1 MKRFLLFT
9 IAFFA
14 LGLSF
19 NAHAQFSMGETS
31 EDTSLPVTLS
41 SFTANAEGS
50 SVKLLW
56 RTETEINNIGFTVYR
71 SEAKDGNYTR
81 ITFVNGAGSTGMPTD
96 YKFKDMKV
104 EPGKTYFYYLEDID
118 ITGEKNKS
126 NIIKVVVPVRP
137 VIQIPNEF
145 ALLQN
150 FPNPFNPETWIPY
163 ELPDDVAV
171 SIFIY
176 NVQGR
181 LIRCL
186 ELGKQSAGSYIT
198 KDKAAYWDGKDD
210 RGEKVASGVYWYT
223 LRAGNF
229 DAMRRMVIV
238 K

>member
-9 IAFFA
+9 VAFFA

-19 NAHAQFSMGETS
+19 SAQAQFSMGETTG
-31 EDTSLPVTLS
+31 DTSLPVTLS
-41 SFTANAEGS
+41 SFTANAEGGA
-50 SVKLLW
+50 VKLVW
-56 RTETEINNIGFTVYR
+56 RTETEINNVGFTVYR

-81 ITFVNGAGSTGMPTD
+81 ITFVNGAGSNGMPTD
-96 YKFKDMKV
+96 YQFEDTKV
-104 EPGKTYFYYLEDID
+104 EQGKTYFYYIEDID
-118 ITGEKNKS
+118 ITGERNKS
-126 NIIKVVVPVRP
+126 NILKVVVPVKP
-137 VIQIPNEF
+137 VIQIPKQF

-181 LIRCL
+181 LVRRL
-186 ELGKQSAGSYIT
+186 ALGEQSAGSYVT
-198 KDKAAYWDGKDD
+198 RDKAVYWDGKDD

-223 LRAGNF
+223 FRAGDF
-229 DAMRRMVIV
+229 DATRRMVIV